1 MKALRLYGIAAL
13 NGESQPLVSDTE
25 LVTYRDL
32 GAIVGKVEYSRINA
46 EDDEIVAQ
54 HKVIEQVFAHHAVL
68 PAPVG
73 VVFRNQESLLQW
85 LELHYAALA
94 DGLTFVDGRCVAR
107 VHVTEDEDDDED
119 TDLKSAS
126 AEMFRELRR
135 ESSATLPLKVTDD
148 TMSELSAA
156 FLVERPRW
164 EAFGAAVAEAAR
176 KHPGI
181 RWEITGPWPAYDFVQ
196 LKFGR

>member
-1 MKALRLYGIAAL
+1 MKALRLFGIAAV
-13 NGESQPLVSDTE
+13 NGESRPLVDDTE
-25 LVTYRDL
+25 LVVYRDL
-32 GAIVGKVEYSRINA
+32 AAIVGKVPYARIHA
-46 EDDEIVAQ
+46 DDEAVIAQ

-73 VVFRNQESLLQW
+73 VVFRGEESLQQW

-107 VHVTEDEDDDED
+107 LHVSEDAKSDEDI
-119 TDLKSAS
+119 DLKAAS
-126 AEMFRELRR
+126 SEMFRELRR
-135 ESSATLPLKVTDD
+135 ESSATLPLKSNDAGETE
-148 TMSELSAA
+148 MSAA

-164 EAFGAAVAEAAR
+164 DAFSKAVGDAAM
-176 KHPGI
+176 KHPGL